1 MPRGVAIPEVRQHL
15 FTAAEQ
21 VIVRDGPARL
31 SGRSVTAEAGVAIGL
46 LHRHFAD
53 FDAFLADYAVDR
65 AFLISAEAAALPER
79 AGTGTVAGNLHDALL
94 ATPPAAL
101 LAPVR
106 LLASRPELAER
117 VRAILGERAAGLDEI
132 ESALAAYLAAE
143 RRLGRLAAAAD
154 PAALALALVGVLHHL
169 VLTAEDEA
177 GVRTRI
183 RHTVTALV
191 DGSTAAAPVGKRT
204 AGTAEP
210 PSR

>member
-117 VRAILGERAAGLDEI
+117 VRAILGERAAASTRSRAPSPPTSRPNGGSAAWPRPRTPPRWPSPSS
-132 ESALAAYLAAE
+132 ESCTTSCS
-143 RRLGRLAAAAD
+143 
-154 PAALALALVGVLHHL
+154 PP
-169 VLTAEDEA
+169 
-177 GVRTRI
+177 RTRPASEPASGTPSP
-183 RHTVTALV
+183 RW
-191 DGSTAAAPVGKRT
+191 STA
-204 AGTAEP
+204 P
-210 PSR
+210 PRPHR

>member
-15 FTAAEQ
+15 FAAAER

-65 AFLISAEAAALPER
+65 AFLISAEAAALPDR
-79 AGTGTVAGNLHDALL
+79 AGSGTVAGNLRDALL
-94 ATPPAAL
+94 ATPPTAL

-117 VRAILGERAAGLDEI
+117 VRAILGERTAGLDAI
-132 ESALAAYLAAE
+132 ESAAAAYLAE
-143 RRLGRLAAAAD
+143 EQRLGRLTPSAD
-154 PAALALALVGVLHHL
+154 PGALALALVGVLHHL
-169 VLTAEDEA
+169 VLTTGDETA
-177 GVRTRI
+177 VRTRI
-183 RHTVTALV
+183 RHTATALA
-191 DGSTAAAPVGKRT
+191 DGFTAPAPHH
-204 AGTAEP
+204 
-210 PSR
+210 